1 MGGETNQFL
10 RRDTGNTFLSTIEQ
24 NLNYSFQANTLWI
37 ALGTSI
43 GSMLVVTLLFSL
55 LRPHNTTV
63 YAPKTKHANKQHAP
77 PPIGK
82 GLFAWFSPLVA
93 TREAQLVDN
102 VGMDAV
108 IFLRFTKMLRN
119 IFLVL
124 SFVGCGILIP
134 VHMLKSEDYPTA
146 SATQQ
151 AFATMTPQYVLQGT
165 PMWSHVVCS
174 WTFDIVIVYFLWR
187 NYRAVVRLKSQYFES
202 ADYQDSLH
210 SRTIWL
216 TDIPRDAMS
225 DAGICRITSSI
236 EPTAS
241 QPQANIAHGM
251 KKLPALIEEY
261 DQAVRKLESVLA
273 KYLKNPDKLPAT
285 RPTLRP
291 SKQNGHGQQ
300 VDAIEYLTK
309 RIRELQ
315 GEIYETRDMIH
326 RSDSKNDH
334 TVAFKPLSYG
344 FATYESIEEAHGV
357 AYAAKKTRTGKMTVK
372 LAPKTNDLIWNNLA
386 LSTGNRSLKRFWNNV
401 WVALLTVVW
410 IVPNALIAVFL
421 ARLANLSAVW
431 PAFAKTFNGSPN
443 TWAAVQA
450 IAAPGL
456 TSLVYLLLPILF
468 RRLQNHA
475 GDMTKT
481 SREHHVMHRLY
492 AFFVFNNLIVFST
505 ISGVW
510 SFISVVVG
518 SSEGNMSVWE
528 AITYGDLPSKI
539 MVTLCT
545 VSPFWVTWL
554 LQRNL
559 GAAVDL
565 AQIINLTWIW
575 FARTFM
581 SPTPRQT
588 IEWTAPTPF
597 DYASYYNY
605 FLFYSTV
612 SLCYATIQPIV
623 LPVTFIYFVVDCWLK
638 KYLLMYIFIT
648 KTESGGQFWNVLF
661 NRVLFATLLA
671 NCIAAIVIK
680 AAFGSWTMLG
690 CMAPLPILLLS
701 FKIYCSRAFE
711 DQCRYYIK
719 ALSVKDIEALPGGD
733 KKGEEAEII
742 RLKFEHPALTRKLIA
757 PMVHA
762 KAEHILKDLGTGQI
776 NFDGTSPIQYSDF
789 AMRPMSKTE
798 AGKVGDQKD
807 EMFDYVPE
815 AKLDFAYYK
824 NKPEFSDEFGGGG
837 ELYEQ
842 QPQTPSGSSIL
853 NSAANSRSGSPAPS
867 FVPGRTP
874 PRYGPGAHHGPIGM
888 SARSREMYMHNN
900 DSQSDRYLLSDPQSV
915 GVAED
920 VGRKEYFDGQG
931 HQQEQLAFAKWRT
944 GGSGYVGVPGAA
956 DDESLEYDAYRVAA
970 KGPL

>member
-1 MGGETNQFL
+1 
-10 RRDTGNTFLSTIEQ
+10 
-24 NLNYSFQANTLWI
+24 
-37 ALGTSI
+37 
-43 GSMLVVTLLFSL
+43 MLVVTLLFSL

-63 YAPKTKHANKQHAP
+63 YAPKIKSADKQHAP

-82 GLFAWFSPLVA
+82 GLFAWFLPLVS
-93 TREAQLVDN
+93 TREAELVDK

-124 SFVGCGILIP
+124 SLVGCGILIP
-134 VHMLKSEDYPTA
+134 VHMLKSQDYPTA
-146 SATQQ
+146 SPVQQ
-151 AFATMTPQYVLQGT
+151 AFATMTPQYVLEGT

-174 WTFDIVIVYFLWR
+174 WIFDLTIVFFLWS
-187 NYRAVVRLKSQYFES
+187 NYRAVARLKRQYFAS
-202 ADYQDSLH
+202 ADYQESLH

-216 TDIPRDAMS
+216 TNVPRDAMS
-225 DAGICRITSSI
+225 DPGICRITNSI
-236 EPTAS
+236 EPNAR
-241 QPQANIAHGM
+241 QPQANIAHDM
-251 KKLPALIEEY
+251 KKLPELVEEY
-261 DQAVRKLESVLA
+261 DHAVRKLESVLA
-273 KYLKNPDKLPAT
+273 KYLKNPDKLPAL

-291 SKQNGHGQQ
+291 SKKHSRGQQ
-300 VDAIEYLTK
+300 VDAIEYLTD
-309 RIRELQ
+309 RVRSLRA
-315 GEIYETRDMIH
+315 EIGKTRVMIH
-326 RSDSKNDH
+326 KGDNNQDL
-334 TVAFKPLSYG
+334 TAEFKPLSYG
-344 FATYESIEEAHGV
+344 FATYESIEDAHGV
-357 AYAAKKTRTGKMTVK
+357 AYAAQKKHFGNVTIK
-372 LAPKTNDLIWNNLA
+372 LAPKPNDLIWNNLA
-386 LSTGNRSLKRFWNNV
+386 LSKGARRTKRVWNNI

-410 IVPNALIAVFL
+410 IIPNFLIAIFL
-421 ARLANLSAVW
+421 ARLSNLSAVW
-431 PAFAKTFNGSPN
+431 PAFATTFNGNPT
-443 TWAAVQA
+443 TWAAIQA
-450 IAAPGL
+450 VAAPGL
-456 TSLVYLLLPILF
+456 TSLVYLLLPIWF
-468 RRLQNHA
+468 RHLQIRA

-481 SREHHVMHRLY
+481 VREHHVMHRLY

-518 SSEGNMSVWE
+518 SSAGNMNVWD

-623 LPVTFIYFVVDCWLK
+623 LPVTFLYFVIDCWLK

-648 KTESGGQFWNVLF
+648 KTESGGKFWNLLF

-671 NCIAAIVIK
+671 NFIAALVIK

-690 CMAPLPILLLS
+690 CMVPLPILLLA
-701 FKIYCSRAFE
+701 FKIYCSRTFE
-711 DQCRYYIK
+711 DQCKYYTK
-719 ALSVKDIEALPGGD
+719 ALVVKDHEALPSGGKIGD
-733 KKGEEAEII
+733 DDEII
-742 RLKFEHPALTRKLIA
+742 RLKFEHPALTRKLIT

-762 KAEHILKDLGTGQI
+762 KAQHVLARIYSGQI
-776 NFDGTSPIQYSDF
+776 DTDGASSTHYSDV
-789 AMRPMSKTE
+789 AMHPMSKAE
-798 AGKVGDQKD
+798 PGKAARLAEDKKKD
-807 EMFDYVPE
+807 GMFDYVPE

-824 NKPEFSDEFGGGG
+824 NKPEFSDEYGGGG

-842 QPQTPSGSSIL
+842 RSQTPSSTMMLDSGP
-853 NSAANSRSGSPAPS
+853 NSRSGSPAPS
-867 FVPGRTP
+867 FAPGRKP
-874 PRYGPGAHHGPIGM
+874 PPYGTDVYNGPIGM
-888 SARSREMYMHNN
+888 SARSRDLYKHNN
-900 DSQSDRYLLSDPQSV
+900 DSQSDRRLLADPQSV
-915 GVAED
+915 GMTAD
-920 VGRKEYFDGQG
+920 AGRAGYFEEPRGQHENMG
-931 HQQEQLAFAKWRT
+931 ISHWRT
-944 GGSGYVGVPGAA
+944 GGNGYVGVPGVLE
-956 DDESLEYDAYRVAA
+956 DEPLEYDAYRSTARM
-970 KGPL
+970 PQ